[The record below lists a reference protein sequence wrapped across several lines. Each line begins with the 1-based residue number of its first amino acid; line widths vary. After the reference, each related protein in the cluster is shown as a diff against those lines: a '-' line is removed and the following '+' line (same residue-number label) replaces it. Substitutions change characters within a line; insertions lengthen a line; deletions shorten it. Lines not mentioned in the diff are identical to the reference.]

1 MINIED
7 MKKKRFLFLN
17 RLYELSNGS
26 TSMFFKDASQIGE
39 ELEFD
44 AALTRNISRYLME
57 EGLVNLLSGRGILIS
72 HQGVREVEMALS
84 NPNEPTHYFPP
95 VNIISVGQMINSQI
109 QQASHGATQVAITDE
124 IKQEQLKELL
134 QSLKESVD
142 QLELEPQQESDL
154 HAEIQTIDAQM
165 SSSNPKNTVI
175 TECLGSIRKIL
186 EGATGSAIAS
196 GMLTKIV
203 ALLRGG

>member
-17 RLYELSNGS
+17 RLYELSGGF
-26 TSMFFKDASQIGE
+26 TPMFFKDASQIGE
-39 ELEFD
+39 DLGFD
-44 AALTRNISRYLME
+44 AALTRNITRYLME
-57 EGLVNLLSGRGILIS
+57 EGLVELLSGRGILIS

-84 NPNEPTHYFPP
+84 NPNEPTPYFPP
-95 VNIISVGQMINSQI
+95 VNISIGQMINSQI
-109 QQASHGATQVAITDE
+109 QQASHGATQVASTDE
-124 IKQEQLKELL
+124 ITHEQLKELL

-165 SSSNPKNTVI
+165 SSSNPKYTVI
-175 TECLGSIRKIL
+175 TECLGSIRRIL
-186 EGATGSAIAS
+186 EGAAGSAIAS
-196 GMLTKIV
+196 GLLSKFV
-203 ALLRGG
+203 ALWGGR